1 MTVDIIRT
9 NGKMYF
15 FKGSRYWRF
24 SPDKTLDR
32 GFPKKISDG
41 FEGIPNNVDAA
52 FVWSRN
58 DKIYFFKGSQYFKFD
73 PKKKTPVDESYPR
86 PISNWEGV
94 PDNIDAALQYSNGNT
109 YFFRAGQYFRFDEET
124 FAVDTQGPAYP
135 RNTGEWWFGCR
146 RDRPRKLKRN
156 KANSRKFILD

>member
-1 MTVDIIRT
+1 M
-9 NGKMYF
+9 
-15 FKGSRYWRF
+15 GSSLQILRRYAIWNWQHVEHF
-24 SPDKTLDR
+24 GS
-32 GFPKKISDG
+32 G

-124 FAVDTQGPAYP
+124 LNVVLLGFDLAGKLWT
-135 RNTGEWWFGCR
+135 RREWTNEKVEVWMA
-146 RDRPRKLKRN
+146 RK
-156 KANSRKFILD
+156 

>member
-1 MTVDIIRT
+1 
-9 NGKMYF
+9 MYF

-41 FEGIPNNVDAA
+41 FEGIPNNIDAA

-58 DKIYFFKGSQYFKFD
+58 DKIYFFKGSEYYKFD
-73 PKKKTPVDESYPR
+73 PKKKIPVEESYPR
-86 PISNWEGV
+86 PISNWDGI
-94 PDNIDAALQYSNGNT
+94 PDNIDAAMQYSNGNT
-109 YFFRAGQYFRFDEET
+109 YFFIEQQYYRFDEET
-124 FAVDTQGPAYP
+124 FSVDQRGPAYP

-146 RDRPRKLKRN
+146 PDRPRKLKTTKNHDR
-156 KANSRKFILD
+156 RFILD